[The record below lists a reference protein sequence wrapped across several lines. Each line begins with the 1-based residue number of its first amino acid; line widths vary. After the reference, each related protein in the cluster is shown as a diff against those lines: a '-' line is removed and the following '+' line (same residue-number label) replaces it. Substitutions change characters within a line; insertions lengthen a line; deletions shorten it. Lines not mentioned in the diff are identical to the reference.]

1 MKLDLLN
8 GISVRITFTAY
19 EDIPWIRKVTKA
31 VGVNVSDGAF
41 DDQDWN
47 TLN

>member
-1 MKLDLLN
+1 MELVLESHLLHMK
-8 GISVRITFTAY
+8 ISLGFANFMV
-19 EDIPWIRKVTKA
+19 KGTKA